1 MNIEQVIQEL
11 EAEQSRIAK
20 ALEALGALR
29 GTAGLST
36 SGQPQLKKQK
46 MSASTRRKLS
56 LAQKERWAKAR
67 SGSQGGVATKAAK
80 GTAKRK
86 TMSPAVRAKL
96 RAAYAKNHPGWK
108 PKR

>member
-20 ALEALGALR
+20 ALEALEALR
-29 GTAGLST
+29 GTAGPGN
-36 SGQPQLKKQK
+36 SGQPQRKQT

-56 LAQKERWAKAR
+56 LAQKARWAKAR
-67 SGSQGGVATKAAK
+67 SGPQPVATKAAN
-80 GTAKRK
+80 TARRMA
-86 TMSPAVRAKL
+86 MSPAVRAKL

>member
-1 MNIEQVIQEL
+1 MNIEQVIKEL

-20 ALEALGALR
+20 ALDALEALR
-29 GTAGLST
+29 GTAGSGK
-36 SGQPQLKKQK
+36 SGQPQPKHR
-46 MSASTRRKLS
+46 MSASTSRNFS
-56 LAQKERWAKAR
+56 LAQKARWAKAR
-67 SGSQGGVATKAAK
+67 SGPQRVDTKAAK
-80 GTAKRK
+80 GSTKRK

>member
-1 MNIEQVIQEL
+1 MNIEQVIKEL
-11 EAEQSRIAK
+11 EAEQTRISK

-29 GTAGLST
+29 GTAGSGT
-36 SGQPQLKKQK
+36 SGQPQRKQT

-56 LAQKERWAKAR
+56 LAQKARWAKAR
-67 SGSQGGVATKAAK
+67 SGPQRVDTKAAK
-80 GTAKRK
+80 GSTKRK